1 MKHLK
6 QSQTRRGFT
15 LVELLVVIVIAT
27 IVLSIAIPRIRVVN
41 KERNLREAARVVGAA
56 FANASQRALVD
67 GSAGVRITR
76 NANIV
81 DDDGDPFAATE
92 ISLLRRVPN
101 FTGDQFGETIVG
113 LAGNVASILKP
124 LEQDS
129 LSIVQVG
136 DFISFGGSSVQFRIR
151 SLMEKMVNGTD
162 LLDLTLERGTD
173 SYMPLPST
181 ASGNPSYVIHRRPR
195 VLRSSTVELPRGN
208 MIDLRYSGFEYV
220 SPAMP
225 ADPPT
230 YTYPQDA
237 PAADVGADYTIDIV
251 FKEDG
256 AIDQIF
262 YVDTEDA
269 DGDRVFGALA
279 QIPLGPL
286 YLMIAETSLS
296 DASETIALTSDP
308 QSLWV
313 AVANNGSSNIGYV
326 NVQTPGQTEEEL
338 FGLGADEFG
347 EVIQNSRDNSI
358 STAATQ

>member
-1 MKHLK
+1 MMKHSE
-6 QSQTRRGFT
+6 QSQTRPGFT
-15 LVELLVVIVIAT
+15 LVELLVVIIIAT
-27 IVLSIAIPRIRVVN
+27 IVLSIAIPRIRTVN
-41 KERNLREAARVVGAA
+41 KERNLREAARVVGSA

-76 NANIV
+76 SFNIV
-81 DDDGDPFAATE
+81 DDAGVRFAATE

-101 FTGDQFGETIVG
+101 FSGDQFGETIVG
-113 LAGNVASILKP
+113 LAGNVASIRKP

-129 LSIVQVG
+129 LSIIQAG

-151 SLMEKMVNGTD
+151 NLADNGAN
-162 LLDLTLERGTD
+162 LDLSLERGTNG
-173 SYMPLPST
+173 YMPLPST

-220 SPAMP
+220 SPDMP
-225 ADPPT
+225 MDPPT
-230 YTYPQDA
+230 YSCPVDA
-237 PAADVGADYTIDIV
+237 PAGDVGINYSLDIV

-262 YVDTEDA
+262 YVDTDDT
-269 DGDRVFGALA
+269 DGDGILGALP

-313 AVANNGSSNIGYV
+313 AVASNGSSNIGYV